1 MFRNGLTPAHVIVVL
16 ILVVLLFGARR
27 LPDVAKSV
35 GQSLRIFKSEIK
47 DLGAAD
53 TAAPSAPPPASP
65 APAAPTTPSTSPS
78 DPTARPPSSPSA
90 ATDTDPLPPAG
101 AGPQV

>member
-53 TAAPSAPPPASP
+53 SAAPSVPAPASP
-65 APAAPTTPSTSPS
+65 APVAPTPPSSSPS
-78 DPTARPPSSPSA
+78 DPSAGPPSSPPP
-90 ATDTDPLPPAG
+90 ATGTDPLPPAG